1 MKILFLAANP
11 SQLSHLDLE
20 EELRSLE
27 QELLGVKFRDSITLV
42 AKHAVRADDLIRH
55 VRSERPNVI
64 HFSGHGSTTG
74 IVLRDDT
81 GGHNAVTG
89 VSLRQFLEGRGV
101 DLVVLNACYSKDQ
114 ADEILGAVRTVVGT
128 TGAVADEAARRFTV
142 AFYRSL
148 GDGLSVREAFRDGSD
163 GVALHGLFDTFH
175 NGGEL
180 DFTLAPIAPVA
191 PLSTP
196 NPVEKWVD
204 LNYPS
209 DSGLQAKLAAAG
221 YKVKW
226 CPDNKLARSIDL
238 EGWQVVVEPDRNG
251 VLSKFRLKDR
261 PSDQTLVKRLSPK
274 F

>member
-1 MKILFLAANP
+1 
-11 SQLSHLDLE
+11 
-20 EELRSLE
+20 
-27 QELLGVKFRDSITLV
+27 V

-180 DFTLAPIAPVA
+180 DCTLAPIAPVA

-226 CPDNKLARSIDL
+226 CL
-238 EGWQVVVEPDRNG
+238 
-251 VLSKFRLKDR
+251 
-261 PSDQTLVKRLSPK
+261 KRLSPK